1 MAYTQTNFLGDSTR
15 VNYVINTAIENK
27 LQHYQLTKLNT
38 LNITG
43 GIPYPF
49 SDIFIHKV
57 DYDQDAGYF
66 FVSTESMTHRVERRI
81 FPQEQ
86 YIDNLLMQA
95 SVTGQGVG
103 KYIFINEIIEARKL
117 GYRYMTVSAAK
128 ATGLN
133 GYYTWARFG
142 YSMEELDH
150 ENLLELMEIF
160 RRKETSI
167 IELMNTQDGRD
178 FWLANGFWWEG
189 YFDLAD
195 GSENMIAFQHYLAET
210 GIDVSL

>member
-1 MAYTQTNFLGDSTR
+1 MAYTQTNFLSNSTG
-15 VNYVINTAIENK
+15 VNYIVNTAIENK
-27 LQHYQLTKLNT
+27 LQNYQLTKLNT

-43 GIPYPF
+43 GIPYPS
-49 SDIFIHKV
+49 SDIVIHKV
-57 DYDQDAGYF
+57 DYDEEAGYF
-66 FVSTESMTHRVERRI
+66 FVSSESLAHKVERNI
-81 FPQEQ
+81 FPKEQ
-86 YIDNLLMQA
+86 YIDNLLIQMSA
-95 SVTGQGVG
+95 TGQGVG

-128 ATGLN
+128 GNRLN

-142 YSMEELDH
+142 YSMDELDH
-150 ENLLELMEIF
+150 ESFLELMEMY

-167 IELMNTQDGRD
+167 IQLMKTQDGRD
-178 FWLANGFWWEG
+178 FWLTNGFWWEG

-195 GSENMIAFQHYLAET
+195 GSENMMAFQHYLAET